1 MDRIYSFALVFLL
14 CLASAAGAVLIDSGD
29 GTGNT
34 TAPSPDPGWSN
45 VGERSLWSAVYLGD
59 GWVVT
64 AWHVGA
70 GPVILDG
77 VTYPHLPSLV
87 TRIDNGDGTFADL
100 LVFGLE
106 PPHPLLPD
114 LTLASVA
121 PAVGESAILI
131 GNGLDRGAA
140 TTWQPN
146 PPTPPT
152 LEGYEWGGARSM
164 RWGTNEI
171 TDPSII
177 SLPSAITTAISTDFD
192 EGATP
197 HESQAVN
204 GDSGGALFVDN
215 AGSWELAG
223 MLFAIDAY
231 LGQPSFT
238 SLYGNRTYSVDIAH
252 YRDAILDVTSV
263 PEPAGGLLAGL
274 ALMRMLARRASS
286 RP

>member
-1 MDRIYSFALVFLL
+1 MFLVSLT
-14 CLASAAGAVLIDSGD
+14 SAANAVLIDSGD

-34 TAPSPDPGWSN
+34 AAPFPDPGWNN

-59 GWVVT
+59 GWAVT
-64 AWHVGA
+64 AYHVGA

-87 TRIDNGDGTFADL
+87 TRIDNGDGTYADL

-106 PPHPLLPD
+106 PPHPPLPD
-114 LTLASVA
+114 LILANTA
-121 PAVGESAILI
+121 PVVGEAAILI

-140 TTWQPN
+140 TSWQPN
-146 PPTPPT
+146 PPFSPT
-152 LEGYEWGGARSM
+152 LEGYEWGVTRTV

-171 TDPSII
+171 TTAPMPILDTV
-177 SLPSAITTAISTDFD
+177 AIATDFD

-204 GDSGGALFVDN
+204 GDSGGALFLEN

-223 MLFAIDAY
+223 MLFVAVHY
-231 LGQPSFT
+231 NGQPPFT
-238 SLYGNRTYSVDIAH
+238 SFHGNRTYAVDIAH

-263 PEPAGGLLAGL
+263 PEPAGGILAAL
-274 ALMRMLARRASS
+274 ALLRMLARRAS
-286 RP
+286 RRA

>member
-59 GWVVT
+59 GWAVT
-64 AWHVGA
+64 AYHVGA

-87 TRIDNGDGTFADL
+87 TRIDNGDGTYADL

-106 PPHPLLPD
+106 PPHPPLPD
-114 LTLASVA
+114 LILASTAPVA
-121 PAVGESAILI
+121 GEAAILI

-140 TTWQPN
+140 TSWQPN
-146 PPTPPT
+146 PPFPPT
-152 LEGYEWGGARSM
+152 LEGYEWGVTRTV

-171 TDPSII
+171 TTAPMPILDTV
-177 SLPSAITTAISTDFD
+177 AIATDFD

-204 GDSGGALFVDN
+204 GDSGGALFLEN

-223 MLFAIDAY
+223 MLFVAVHY
-231 LGQPSFT
+231 NGQPPFT
-238 SLYGNRTYSVDIAH
+238 SFHGNRTYAVDIAH

-263 PEPAGGLLAGL
+263 PEPAGGILAAL
-274 ALMRMLARRASS
+274 ALLRMLARRAS
-286 RP
+286 RRA

>member
-1 MDRIYSFALVFLL
+1 MNLTSSFACAFLL
-14 CLASAAGAVLIDSGD
+14 SLASAAGAVLIDSGD

-34 TAPSPDPGWSN
+34 TAPFPDPGWNN

-59 GWVVT
+59 GWVLT
-64 AWHVGA
+64 AYHVGA

-77 VTYPHLPSLV
+77 ITYPHLPSLV
-87 TRIDNGDGTFADL
+87 TRIENGDGSFADL

-106 PPHPLLPD
+106 PPHPPLPD
-114 LTLASVA
+114 LILSSTA

-131 GNGLDRGAA
+131 GNGVDRGAA
-140 TTWQPN
+140 TSWQPT
-146 PPTPPT
+146 PPSPPT
-152 LEGYEWGGARSM
+152 LEGYQWGPIHSM

-171 TDPSII
+171 SDPPMSPVFDTTSI
-177 SLPSAITTAISTDFD
+177 AAEFD

-204 GDSGGALFVDN
+204 GDSGGALFVED

-223 MLFAIDAY
+223 MLFAIDTY
-231 LGQPSFT
+231 VGQPPAT
-238 SLYGNRTYSVDIAH
+238 SLYGNRTFSVDIAH

-263 PEPAGGLLAGL
+263 PEPAGGLLAGF
-274 ALMRMLARRASS
+274 ALLRVLARRKS
-286 RP
+286 RQG